1 MLRTHTCNE
10 LSIDH
15 IGQKVTLTGW
25 ISTVRDHGGVLFVDL
40 RDHYGVT
47 QIVFSDDSM
56 IAGMSKE
63 TVVLV
68 EGVVTKRAEETVNP
82 KISTGLIEVRAEK
95 IEVLGPCQLGLP
107 FEIDAS
113 MQTREDVRLKYRY
126 LDLRNPKLH
135 SNID

>member
-10 LSIDH
+10 LNTNH
-15 IGQKVTLTGW
+15 IGQNVALTGW
-25 ISTVRDHGGVLFVDL
+25 IDTIRDHGGVLFVDL

-56 IAGMSKE
+56 ISGMSKE

-68 EGVVTKRAEETVNP
+68 EGTVTQRAEETVNS

-95 IEVLGPCQLGLP
+95 I
-107 FEIDAS
+107 
-113 MQTREDVRLKYRY
+113 
-126 LDLRNPKLH
+126 
-135 SNID
+135 